1 MLQRF
6 DRQLRILTFSFPHA
20 LFPRQLKKHVEEATT
35 GVVILFILQPFKTLA
50 AMGKG
55 ILLAASLFYTLFSFA
70 QFSDSTHY
78 RVSYAATGVVNRTN
92 NSNAYVFTNSLRLA
106 ARKRSVALNSSSN
119 WIYGWQQQNLT
130 NNDVSSLLDFN
141 LYKTF
146 PRFYYWGLLN
156 YDKSYSLKIINRLQS
171 GLGVAYSFVDREAAF
186 FNISDG
192 LLFETS
198 TLRIDDTTKT
208 SYQTVRNSL
217 RLRYR
222 YVFQKVIIVDGTH
235 FWQPSLRDKTD
246 YILNTHFSLSAKL
259 LKWLNIT
266 TAATYNKVNRTRRE
280 NLLMTFGVAV
290 EKYF

>member
-1 MLQRF
+1 MR
-6 DRQLRILTFSFPHA
+6 
-20 LFPRQLKKHVEEATT
+20 
-35 GVVILFILQPFKTLA
+35 
-50 AMGKG
+50 KG
-55 ILLAASLFYTLFSFA
+55 ILLAAGLVYTLLSFS

-92 NSNAYVFTNSLRLA
+92 NSNAYVFTNTLRLA
-106 ARKRSVALNSSSN
+106 ARKKSVALNSSNN
-119 WIYGWQQQNLT
+119 WIYGRQQQNLT

-171 GLGVAYSFVDREAAF
+171 GLGVAYSFVDRETAF
-186 FNISDG
+186 LNISNG

-198 TLRIDDTTKT
+198 TLRIADTTKT

-222 YVFQKVIIVDGTH
+222 YVFQNIIIVDGTH
-235 FWQPSLRDKTD
+235 FWQPSLQDKRD
-246 YILNTHFSLSAKL
+246 YILNTNFSLSAKL

-280 NLLMTFGVAV
+280 NLLVTFGVAV